1 MNEIEKEIFHGCGSW
16 AVNLLFPRTVPL
28 HSMLAG
34 CGFETRCSP
43 EYDYN
48 GLQRG
53 QTGFAIF
60 QYTVDGTGS
69 LDYEGD
75 LHEMHSG
82 DAMLLHVPHRHRY
95 FLDEQTPFWRHCYLT
110 ITGSDAVRLMRE
122 SETRF
127 GPVVKL
133 PRESLPVREMLR
145 ILQLVRNGQMKS
157 ACAASAA
164 TYNFAAVLYDYLAAE
179 KNGAG
184 ATVPQLLHKV
194 HQFCL
199 DHLSEDIDVTAM
211 AREAGCSR
219 AHFSRIFKHIYGIP
233 PAQFLTELRLSSA
246 IRMLQMEFC
255 SIKEISDRCGFRDES
270 YFCKVFRKFH
280 HISPEK
286 FRRGSVQDKNGK
298 AEK

>member
-1 MNEIEKEIFHGCGSW
+1 
-16 AVNLLFPRTVPL
+16 
-28 HSMLAG
+28 
-34 CGFETRCSP
+34 
-43 EYDYN
+43 
-48 GLQRG
+48 
-53 QTGFAIF
+53 
-60 QYTVDGTGS
+60 
-69 LDYEGD
+69 
-75 LHEMHSG
+75 
-82 DAMLLHVPHRHRY
+82 
-95 FLDEQTPFWRHCYLT
+95 
-110 ITGSDAVRLMRE
+110 
-122 SETRF
+122 
-127 GPVVKL
+127 
-133 PRESLPVREMLR
+133 
-145 ILQLVRNGQMKS
+145 MKS